1 MVTTSLNF
9 FWGFIEFRCIFF
21 EPGLVHAR
29 MSFEQIAMPNAS
41 LRRVSVSDADAQNR
55 VLCEKLSFFAKVV
68 NEKQVISGTIW
79 QKQKGNERCFKMPF
93 KICIAFF
100 EINRLFSCCVSFFN
114 VFLLTSISFILF
126 RVIQS
131 SSHPA
136 FQVQGS
142 VCIVRRF

>member
-1 MVTTSLNF
+1 MVTTS
-9 FWGFIEFRCIFF
+9 RVSVHFF

-131 SSHPA
+131 SSRPA